1 MINGLLLAA
10 SLRGMR
16 FGAGAAGAAGSRQ
29 RRRSVGM
36 SVVPL
41 VFSTTCPKCGLLLLN
56 ISIQNCFKILVP
68 LLLALV

>member
-29 RRRSVGM
+29 RRSVGM
-36 SVVPL
+36 SSVPL

-56 ISIQNCFKILVP
+56 ISVQNCFKILVP